1 MKKELLDVL
10 RDAEADL
17 AALERFIGRT
27 MTGFQ
32 SPTLA
37 KVRSMIQT
45 IEGEKK

>member
-37 KVRSMIQT
+37 KVRAIIQT
-45 IEGEKK
+45 IEEETK

>member
-1 MKKELLDVL
+1 MSDNLLDVL

-37 KVRSMIQT
+37 KIRAMIQT
-45 IEGEKK
+45 LEGEKQ

>member
-37 KVRSMIQT
+37 KVRAMIQT
-45 IEGEKK
+45 LEGENK

>member
-1 MKKELLDVL
+1 MNANLLDVL

-37 KVRSMIQT
+37 KVRSMIKT
-45 IEGEKK
+45 LEGEKK